1 MKITPESKP
10 VSEIFS
16 IEGRTQ
22 YKIPIYQRSYSWH
35 PSNIEDLFNDIINE
49 SLGYYIGNILV
60 TESDDIEAAQ
70 SGNKIYYVVDGQQR
84 LTTIGLFF
92 LAIYEFINDQYDSLT
107 PNYEECI
114 GIKNDIKRK
123 LLYDDEST
131 KLELLEKDQEV
142 YENFLGIMC
151 DKKSAKF
158 GNRAFAKRYKYI
170 LELYEEQFSESKDL
184 IEFYKKLN
192 QLELLRIIAENI
204 SDAFTVFSSI
214 NAKGLPLTLIDLMK
228 SSYLGEATK
237 AGVTQSESMQ
247 KWDNLVSVFTDENEN
262 PNSFVITQF
271 LLNNYD
277 TFEGKASS
285 SITKNN
291 ALKKYQSLFNKE
303 EGYKY
308 IDTLK
313 ENAEIFSH
321 LSPLVEP
328 NNGITFDTSITKNL
342 NALKKLD
349 SSQSYPL
356 TLYILKKNRNSD
368 IMFSDDTISEIL
380 DILIR
385 FFIRRNIVL
394 KPKASNIRSK
404 ILEIVRQ
411 LDRDNMKDPIDVVRE
426 TLKSISVSDEE
437 FESAL
442 LEGVYDV
449 SSQTVRYIFI
459 DFERKYGKNYFNK
472 QNPDSLD
479 EYKVTTGTKKIP
491 VWTLEHILPST
502 NNLKYGW
509 PEMISPDNID
519 QAGYLQDL
527 NKHKF
532 GNLTLT
538 GYNSEMSDKSFI
550 DKRDYVIPGSDKN
563 YAGLRTPLFINDSIP
578 NKSLGETIESKDTW
592 TVSDIERRTRV
603 LVDLAIENYK
613 L

>member
-49 SLGYYIGNILV
+49 ATGYYIGNILV
-60 TESDDIEAAQ
+60 TENEDIDSEK
-70 SGNKIYYVVDGQQR
+70 SGSKIYYVVDGQQR

-92 LAIYEFINDQYDSLT
+92 LATYEFISDQYDIST
-107 PNYEECI
+107 PDYEDCI
-114 GIKNDIKRK
+114 GIKSDIKRK
-123 LLYDDEST
+123 LLFEDEST

-151 DKKSAKF
+151 NKKTGRY
-158 GNRAFAKRYKYI
+158 GNRVFAKRYKYI
-170 LELYEEQFSESKDL
+170 LELYEEQFKEPKEL
-184 IEFYKKLN
+184 IDFYNKLN
-192 QLELLRIIAENI
+192 QLEVLRIVAENI

-237 AGVTQSESMQ
+237 AGVTQNESMQ
-247 KWDNLVSVFTDENEN
+247 NWDDLVSIFSDETDN
-262 PNSFVITQF
+262 PNSFAITQF

-313 ENAEIFSH
+313 RNAEIFSH
-321 LSPLVEP
+321 ISPLVEP
-328 NNGITFDTSITKNL
+328 NLGITFEESINKNL
-342 NALKKLD
+342 VALKKLD

-356 TLYILKKNRNSD
+356 TLYILKNSKKNSVLSTEVINN
-368 IMFSDDTISEIL
+368 ILEIL
-380 DILIR
+380 IK

-404 ILEIVRQ
+404 ILEIVRI
-411 LDRDNMKDPIDVVRE
+411 LDGENGIDPVEVVRE
-426 TLKSISVSDEE
+426 KLKSISVSDKE
-437 FESAL
+437 FKVAL
-442 LEGVYDV
+442 MDGVYDV

-479 EYKVTTGTKKIP
+479 EYKVTTGSKKIP

-502 NNLKYGW
+502 KNLKYGW

-527 NKHKF
+527 HKHKL

-538 GYNSEMSDKSFI
+538 GYNSEMSDKSFM

-578 NKSLGETIESKDTW
+578 NEELNETIETKDSW
-592 TVSDIERRTRV
+592 TVADIERRTKI
-603 LVDLAIENYK
+603 LVNLALENYNI
-613 L
+613 